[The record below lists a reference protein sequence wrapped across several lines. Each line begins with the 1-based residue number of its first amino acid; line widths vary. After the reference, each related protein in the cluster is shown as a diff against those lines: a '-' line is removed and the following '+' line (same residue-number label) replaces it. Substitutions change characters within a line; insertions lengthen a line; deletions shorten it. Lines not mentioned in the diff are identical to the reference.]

1 MSGLQDSN
9 RRGKDAILKDLLTIL
24 HDVVPGWEMGFAG
37 TITPETRFGA
47 DLAFE
52 SIQLVRLVVAIQERF
67 QRQSLPFQELLIR
80 DDRVVDDLRVKD
92 VVDFL
97 YLHLN
102 KA

>member
-1 MSGLQDSN
+1 MSGLQDN
-9 RRGKDAILKDLLTIL
+9 TRMGKDAILRGLLTIL
-24 HDVVPGWEMGFAG
+24 NDVTPGWETGLPG

-67 QRQSLPFQELLIR
+67 QRQSLPFQELLIC
-80 DDRVVDDLRVKD
+80 DDCVVDDLRVKD

-102 KA
+102 KT

>member
-1 MSGLQDSN
+1 M
-9 RRGKDAILKDLLTIL
+9 GKEAILRGLLTIL
-24 HDVVPGWEMGFAG
+24 NDVTPGSETGLAA
-37 TITPETRFGA
+37 TIAPETRFGA

-80 DDRVVDDLRVKD
+80 DDGVVDDLQVKD